1 MSKYSVLFCIFICVC
16 FGIHYKY
23 SQYKIETLEE
33 KISIQEKTMG
43 TQRKTIEALMMTTD
57 KATRAYNIVLQ
68 NNRRIG
74 KENKSCS
81 TNYS

>member
-1 MSKYSVLFCIFICVC
+1 MNRHVVLFFVFICFC

-23 SQYKIETLEE
+23 SQFKIEKLEE

-43 TQRKTIEALMMTTD
+43 TQKRAIEALMMTAD
-57 KATRAYNIVLQ
+57 KATKAYNIVLK

-74 KENKSCS
+74 EENKSCS
-81 TNYS
+81 INYS